1 MFKKL
6 VTSIVLLTVCFINIP
21 AQTIIESDNPA
32 RSPLKLAD
40 LMKQSEADEKLQKDA
55 VEFLRETASEV
66 GRLRSIENRI
76 SFSSEL
82 ASLMW
87 FHDDKEAKAMYGQVV
102 LDFKQ
107 LLMQFDAEMNSA
119 ADPSNDDDMGGG
131 FLFGGRGTK
140 TQRKFRI
147 AMAVRQQIAMSL
159 AEHAPDLAYNFF
171 VDSIASISNPQF
183 LKEAESSDRY
193 FETNLMKKI
202 AESDA
207 AKGVAYGKESLK
219 RGIDTNHLD
228 LLKAIYAKDTEKG
241 IEFGEALLSKIS
253 SDRSLVRTPY
263 FYSALLTFGASNLAE
278 SKKPGAKKPVYE
290 ASKLRDLA
298 DVFAQALLEW
308 KDADPPAS
316 TATWATQIEKY
327 QPGRAAQ
334 IRSKFKTPKPSAPV
348 LGLGNGS
355 GGGIGNVVTV
365 AGGPAVRAGNS
376 NTMQPWER
384 EAREREEKAKAEQK
398 MMDDLRSIGSKNL
411 PKDERDKAIAQ
422 ARKIISETKGKDK
435 KIAALSLLAAQVAKM
450 GDKDLANEIM
460 LDAER
465 MVNPNPKNYQDYL
478 LSWMLAAGYAESDPD
493 KAFPLLES
501 TILRANDTINAF
513 VKVAE
518 FIDVQEELID
528 DGEVQVGMFG
538 GSMIRELTGELG
550 MASGTIR
557 SLVKADFIKTKNL
570 TNTFDR
576 GEVRVLARMMVLR
589 AVLDKRTPA
598 DMKKEQM
605 TDVMI
610 DPGEDPDDPR

>member
-1 MFKKL
+1 MPKRL
-6 VTSIVLLTVCFINIP
+6 LSILLILSFTAFSFGQTVP
-21 AQTIIESDNPA
+21 DK
-32 RSPLKLAD
+32 R
-40 LMKQSEADEKLQKDA
+40 SEAAEKLEKDA
-55 VEFLRETASEV
+55 IEFLRDTASEV

-107 LLMQFDAEMNSA
+107 LLTQFDAEMNTA
-119 ADPSNDDDMGGG
+119 ADPSNDDEGGG
-131 FLFGGRGTK
+131 FLFGGRGQTK
-140 TQRKFRI
+140 IQRKFRI

-193 FETNLMKKI
+193 FETSLMKKI

-219 RGIDTNHLD
+219 RGLDSNHIE

-241 IEFGEALLSKIS
+241 IEFGDAILSKIS
-253 SDRSLVRTPY
+253 SDRSVVKTPY
-263 FYSALLTFGASNLAE
+263 FFSTLLSYGASNLAE
-278 SKKPGAKKPVYE
+278 SKKPGAKKAIYDANE
-290 ASKLRDLA
+290 LRDIA
-298 DVFAQALLEW
+298 EIFAQAVLEI
-308 KDADPPAS
+308 KDVDGS
-316 TATWATQIEKY
+316 TYGSAQWANQIEKY
-327 QPGRAAQ
+327 LPGRAAQ
-334 IRSKFKTPKPSAPV
+334 IRAKFKTPKTTGASTNTAVGTGTAFNTMAANAVPAPR
-348 LGLGNGS
+348 S
-355 GGGIGNVVTV
+355 
-365 AGGPAVRAGNS
+365 NS
-376 NTMQPWER
+376 NTMQQWER
-384 EAREREEKAKAEQK
+384 DMKEREEKEKAERK
-398 MMDDLRSIGSKNL
+398 MMDDLRSIGGKNL
-411 PKDERDKAIAQ
+411 PKDERDKVIAN

-435 KIAALSLLAAQVAKM
+435 KIVALSLLAAQVAKM
-450 GDKDLANEIM
+450 GEQELADEIM
-460 LDAER
+460 RDAER
-465 MVNPNPKNYQDYL
+465 MVDPNPKNYQDYL
-478 LSWMLAAGYAESDPD
+478 LSWMLASGYAEADPD

-518 FIDVQEELID
+518 FIDVQEEMID

-557 SLVKADFIKTKNL
+557 SLVKADFVKTKNL
-570 TNTFDR
+570 TNTFER

-598 DMKKEQM
+598 DIKSDKL
-605 TDVMI
+605 TDVMTDRDDPI
-610 DPGEDPDDPR
+610 DPR

>member
-1 MFKKL
+1 MPKRL
-6 VTSIVLLTVCFINIP
+6 LSILLILSFTAFSFGQTVP
-21 AQTIIESDNPA
+21 DK
-32 RSPLKLAD
+32 R
-40 LMKQSEADEKLQKDA
+40 SEAAEKLEKDA
-55 VEFLRETASEV
+55 IEFLRDTASEV

-107 LLMQFDAEMNSA
+107 LLTQFDAEMNTA
-119 ADPSNDDDMGGG
+119 ADPSNDDEGGG
-131 FLFGGRGTK
+131 FLFGGRGQTK
-140 TQRKFRI
+140 IQRKFRI

-193 FETNLMKKI
+193 FETSLMKKI

-219 RGIDTNHLD
+219 RGLDSNHIE

-241 IEFGEALLSKIS
+241 IEFGDAILSKIS
-253 SDRSLVRTPY
+253 SDRSVVKTPY
-263 FYSALLTFGASNLAE
+263 FFSTLLSYGASNLAE
-278 SKKPGAKKPVYE
+278 SKKPGAKKAIYDANE
-290 ASKLRDLA
+290 LRDIA
-298 DVFAQALLEW
+298 EIFAQAVLEI
-308 KDADPPAS
+308 KDVDGS
-316 TATWATQIEKY
+316 TYGSAQWANQIEKY
-327 QPGRAAQ
+327 LPGRAAQ
-334 IRSKFKTPKPSAPV
+334 IRAKFKTPKTTGASTNTAVGTGTAFNTMAANAVPAPR
-348 LGLGNGS
+348 S
-355 GGGIGNVVTV
+355 
-365 AGGPAVRAGNS
+365 NS
-376 NTMQPWER
+376 NTMQQWER
-384 EAREREEKAKAEQK
+384 DMKEREEKEKAERK
-398 MMDDLRSIGSKNL
+398 MMDDLRSIGGKNL
-411 PKDERDKAIAQ
+411 PKDERDKVIAN

-435 KIAALSLLAAQVAKM
+435 KIVALSLLAAQVAKM
-450 GDKDLANEIM
+450 GDKELADEIM
-460 LDAER
+460 RDAER
-465 MVNPNPKNYQDYL
+465 MVDPNPKNYQDYL
-478 LSWMLAAGYAESDPD
+478 LSWMLASGYAEADPD

-518 FIDVQEELID
+518 FIDVQEEMID

-557 SLVKADFIKTKNL
+557 SLVKADFVKTKNL
-570 TNTFDR
+570 INTFER

-598 DMKKEQM
+598 DIKSDKL
-605 TDVMI
+605 TDVMTDRDDPI
-610 DPGEDPDDPR
+610 DPR

>member
-1 MFKKL
+1 MPKTLLSILLILSFAAFSFGQTVAEKK
-6 VTSIVLLTVCFINIP
+6 
-21 AQTIIESDNPA
+21 
-32 RSPLKLAD
+32 
-40 LMKQSEADEKLQKDA
+40 SEADEKLEKDA
-55 VEFLRETASEV
+55 IEFLRETASEV

-87 FHDDKEAKAMYGQVV
+87 FHDDREAKAMYGQVV

-107 LLMQFDAEMNSA
+107 LLTQFDAEMNTAS
-119 ADPSNDDDMGGG
+119 DPSNDDEGGG
-131 FLFGGRGTK
+131 FLFGGRGQTK
-140 TQRKFRI
+140 IQRKFRI

-193 FETNLMKKI
+193 FETSLMKKI

-219 RGIDTNHLD
+219 RGLDSNHIE

-241 IEFGEALLSKIS
+241 IEFGDAILSKIS
-253 SDRSLVRTPY
+253 SDRSVVKTPY
-263 FYSALLTFGASNLAE
+263 FYSTLLSYGASNLAE
-278 SKKPGAKKPVYE
+278 SKKPGAKKAIYDATE
-290 ASKLRDLA
+290 LRDIA
-298 DVFAQALLEW
+298 EIFAQAVLEI
-308 KDADPPAS
+308 KDIDGSMYGSAQ
-316 TATWATQIEKY
+316 WANQIEKY
-327 QPGRAAQ
+327 LPGRAAQ
-334 IRSKFKTPKPSAPV
+334 IRAKFKNPK
-348 LGLGNGS
+348 
-355 GGGIGNVVTV
+355 GNV
-365 AGGPAVRAGNS
+365 PAIKASERDYAANIAANAVPTPRSNS
-376 NTMQPWER
+376 NTMQQWER
-384 EAREREEKAKAEQK
+384 DMKEREEKEKAERK
-398 MMDDLRSIGSKNL
+398 MMEDLRSIGGKNL
-411 PKDERDKAIAQ
+411 PKDERDKVIAN

-450 GDKDLANEIM
+450 GDKELADEIM

-478 LSWMLAAGYAESDPD
+478 LSWMLASGYAEADPD

-518 FIDVQEELID
+518 FIDVQEEMID

-557 SLVKADFIKTKNL
+557 SLVKADFVKTKNL
-570 TNTFDR
+570 TNTFER

-598 DMKKEQM
+598 DMKADKL
-605 TDVMI
+605 TDVMPDRDDPI
-610 DPGEDPDDPR
+610 DPR

>member
-1 MFKKL
+1 MSQKLLSLLLILSFAVFSFGQTVADKK
-6 VTSIVLLTVCFINIP
+6 
-21 AQTIIESDNPA
+21 
-32 RSPLKLAD
+32 
-40 LMKQSEADEKLQKDA
+40 SEADEKLEKDA
-55 VEFLRETASEV
+55 LEFLRETASEV

-87 FHDDKEAKAMYGQVV
+87 FQDEKEAKAMYGQVV

-107 LLMQFDAEMNSA
+107 LLQQFDAEMNSA
-119 ADPSNDDDMGGG
+119 ADPANDDDMGGG

-171 VDSIASISNPQF
+171 VDSIAAITNPQF

-219 RGIDTNHLD
+219 RGVDTNHID
-228 LLKAIYAKDTEKG
+228 LLKKIYEKDAEKG
-241 IEFGEALLSKIS
+241 IEFGEAILSKIS

-263 FYSALLTFGASNLAE
+263 FYSSLLTFGASNLAE

-290 ASKLRDLA
+290 ANKLRDLA
-298 DVFAQALLEW
+298 EVFALALLEW
-308 KDADPPAS
+308 KDGEGPAS
-316 TATWATQIEKY
+316 TASWASQIEKY

-334 IRSKFKTPKPSAPV
+334 IRAKFKTARGGSGTGTGRGA
-348 LGLGNGS
+348 GLGIGTGNAMAVNAVQSPSGS
-355 GGGIGNVVTV
+355 
-365 AGGPAVRAGNS
+365 NS

-384 EAREREEKAKAEQK
+384 EMKEREEKEKAERK

-411 PKDERDKAIAQ
+411 SKDEREKVIAQ

-435 KIAALSLLAAQVAKM
+435 KVAALSLLAAQVAKM
-450 GDKDLANEIM
+450 GDKDLAAEIM
-460 LDAER
+460 RDAER
-465 MVNPNPKNYQDYL
+465 MVNPYPKNYQDYL
-478 LSWMLAAGYAESDPD
+478 LSWMLASGYGETDPD

-557 SLVKADFIKTKNL
+557 SLVKSDFVKTKNL

-598 DMKKEQM
+598 DLKKEKI